1 MSKPIN
7 PIHSERYG
15 NERLR
20 FVDLRAIPED
30 LKVEILQAALDVAGL
45 HDNGELYDL
54 QVNSPEADVL
64 EQLASRVSHISR
76 FMHEVDITP
85 KTEGVTA

>member
-7 PIHSERYG
+7 PIHWERYG

-20 FVDLRAIPED
+20 FVDLRTIPED

-54 QVNSPEADVL
+54 RVNSPEADVL
-64 EQLASRVSHISR
+64 EKLASRVSHISQ

>member
-1 MSKPIN
+1 MKTPAN
-7 PIHSERYG
+7 PIHWERYG

-20 FVDLRAIPED
+20 FVDLRTIPED

-54 QVNSPEADVL
+54 QVNSSEAYAL
-64 EQLASRVSHISR
+64 ELLASRVSYISQ